1 CAHVLRYVH
10 YVRTWRQRIR
20 VRDPCTETVEPSPSA
35 PGDLFQYLQ
44 KTAREQL
51 YVVVVGHPPAVR
63 AVDRGLRA
71 LGSLAPPQLDQGVL
85 ADHVGRLPL
94 EQGGDVAAGGEDLV
108 ELGGDGPGE
117 RRPVPQGDDHRVR
130 PGVLRAHL
138 AVRDAG
144 QHFYRGAELLGERG
158 ERGGLH

>member
-1 CAHVLRYVH
+1 YVH

-20 VRDPCTETVEPSPSA
+20 VRDPCTETLEPSPSA
-35 PGDLFQYLQ
+35 PGDLFQDLQ
-44 KTAREQL
+44 IAAREQL
-51 YVVVVGHPPAVR
+51 VVGVVGHPPAAR

-71 LGSLAPPQLDQGVL
+71 VRSPAPPQLDQGVLVLRAQHVARAGL

-144 QHFYRGAELLGERG
+144 QHFY
-158 ERGGLH
+158 